1 MNIILAWIFVLRAR
15 LAKKRRDWAASLAYW
30 DQAIARGPVSTPPSW
45 IAARAG
51 ILKRLGRADEAADS
65 LRQGLT
71 ASAPNEDL
79 ALAFLE
85 TALGRARAGRNLV
98 DSERALTQEIE
109 SGALKDAPAAIRQ
122 LGRVEAAF
130 MRDDADAAAAA
141 LIAALNEAETP
152 GTFAKCLDQLV
163 RALPRG
169 VRAYHR
175 SRLLER
181 VRACAACDPAQAAAL
196 APVELDILLGL
207 EDFAAFA
214 RCFDGH
220 GTGTMRR
227 SRAKLLTA
235 VRRRLDLP
243 LDALYAEP
251 KVFGIGLSRTG
262 TTSLSMALDALGID
276 SAHWE
281 NPFTREILSDVDFPL
296 FGACTDISVAHV
308 FETLYWAYPNARFIM
323 TTRPLEPWLA
333 SMRKLYHALYGTDD
347 FGRLRDR
354 FARDL
359 KINREPGPVGIQMA
373 MYFDAD
379 GFEAARA
386 RYEARVHGF
395 FADKPKD
402 RFLELDLGAGAGWAP
417 LCDFLGKPVP
427 AVPFPWTNK
436 AF

>member
-1 MNIILAWIFVLRAR
+1 LNIILAWIFVLRAR

-130 MRDDADAAAAA
+130 MRDDA
-141 LIAALNEAETP
+141 
-152 GTFAKCLDQLV
+152 G
-163 RALPRG
+163 
-169 VRAYHR
+169 
-175 SRLLER
+175 
-181 VRACAACDPAQAAAL
+181 ACAACDPAQAAAL